1 MVQDPKMDPTK
12 ILNRAGC
19 VISGPSFSGLLQSRK
34 DYFFPSLTYLQHV
47 YLYLKTSIEVK
58 SGLWSTNHTSRW
70 ASMINGLWTN
80 HFKHNECIWGQV
92 FVSTLLLKPA
102 GLPMGSFWALRCPG
116 TLNCFVFISFWYWR
130 CEVSKVTLVL
140 HKSWYSRAYLVSP
153 SYIYIL
159 NLQMSLFRKHSLINL
174 MYSDV
179 LCGTLKFK
187 VKYLPIQL
195 IGKQAAQIN
204 SQKWFTNNN

>member
-102 GLPMGSFWALRCPG
+102 GLPVGSFWALSKMPRNSQLFC
-116 TLNCFVFISFWYWR
+116 LYFV
-130 CEVSKVTLVL
+130 LVL
-140 HKSWYSRAYLVSP
+140 KMWSLQSHFSAAQELIFKSIP
-153 SYIYIL
+153 SFSIIYIYFKPADVP
-159 NLQMSLFRKHSLINL
+159 LQKAFP
-174 MYSDV
+174 Y
-179 LCGTLKFK
+179 
-187 VKYLPIQL
+187 
-195 IGKQAAQIN
+195 
-204 SQKWFTNNN
+204 